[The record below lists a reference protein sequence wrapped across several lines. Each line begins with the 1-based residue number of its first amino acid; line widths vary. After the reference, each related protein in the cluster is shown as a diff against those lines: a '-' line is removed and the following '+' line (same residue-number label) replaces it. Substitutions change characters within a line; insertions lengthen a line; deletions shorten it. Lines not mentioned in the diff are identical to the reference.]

1 MPPFYSAPRR
11 GPDGRGGPSDGPT
24 GARRYGEAAVVVE
37 VDRGM
42 RQLKGVA
49 ASLLRGLIAMA
60 SIAVILLVLELLAG
74 LALVEF
80 HY

>member
-1 MPPFYSAPRR
+1 M
-11 GPDGRGGPSDGPT
+11 
-24 GARRYGEAAVVVE
+24 VVE